1 MKFIITETQYN
12 KFIKST
18 PNLKLEI
25 NKYLNQYISKGNR
38 KIGIKS
44 RNYGNLREEWC
55 IDGVNSIS
63 SIYYFEDGKFIEG
76 SLIVSNDLVDTI
88 QSLFSVK
95 KSFIHH
101 VIEDWYDET
110 MVPKFKEVVG
120 EINLYISDID
130 ISFNDYPCTP
140 ESTLPEGITDEEMID
155 FIDKN
160 TGYRRQEI
168 LNMVSSGER
177 ALEDFYL
184 DIVEIVKRKEIRG
197 I

>member
-1 MKFIITETQYN
+1 MKSSPALQNAIT
-12 KFIKST
+12 
-18 PNLKLEI
+18 
-25 NKYLNQYISKGNR
+25 KYLNQYIEGGQR
-38 KIGIKS
+38 KIAKKS

-63 SIYYFEDGKFIEG
+63 SIYYFEDDKFIEG

-120 EINLYISDID
+120 EKNLYIGDFD

-177 ALEDFYL
+177 DLEDFYL

-197 I
+197 